1 VRASSSARAGRVS
14 FGESVEVAVGA
25 GEADRDAAAQREVAE
40 VGHEWHGSPARVRL
54 RRVLRSARA
63 QGRGVSRL
71 RGTPSFWDPP
81 PPDPTRRCGGA
92 PLRLIAQH
100 ESIQPLRVR

>member
-1 VRASSSARAGRVS
+1 VS

-54 RRVLRSARA
+54 RRVLRSASAHRKGSA
-63 QGRGVSRL
+63 IRRSTSEFFGVIRVGRQHSVSPANP
-71 RGTPSFWDPP
+71 GDP
-81 PPDPTRRCGGA
+81 A
-92 PLRLIAQH
+92 
-100 ESIQPLRVR
+100 V